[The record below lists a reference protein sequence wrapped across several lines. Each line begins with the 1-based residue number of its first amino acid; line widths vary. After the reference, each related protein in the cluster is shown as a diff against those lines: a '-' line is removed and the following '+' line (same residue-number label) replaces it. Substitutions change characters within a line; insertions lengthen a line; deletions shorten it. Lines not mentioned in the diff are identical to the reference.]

1 MRRVRWRTVSDGEV
15 ETVISRLTSYP
26 DEATGPVRHMFLLSV
41 LESSGPGSLRIASKG
56 SSWAVAVV
64 FPGRLVVPAG
74 DPLLL
79 EQLGEPTRGWR
90 LLVGDRRSGDALLE
104 GTDLSDTVVHDQEY
118 LVVEPD
124 RVPDEGELPPVDAR
138 RATRAD
144 LPALARLAV
153 QLHVEDRYGPDPG
166 WRGRRGYERRIGES
180 VDRGL
185 VWCIG
190 PPGAPY
196 AKLERS
202 VSSRR
207 WGVQLSGIVVDP
219 AHRDRGIGRRF
230 VAGAV
235 RDALATP
242 GARSTPVTLHVR
254 SDNDA
259 ALRVYDAA
267 GFVPAEPWRVAVR
280 S

>member
-1 MRRVRWRTVSDGEV
+1 MSRLRWRTVGQGEV
-15 ETVISRLTSYP
+15 ETVIARLTSHP
-26 DEATGPVRHMFLLSV
+26 DEVAGPVRHMFLLSV
-41 LESSGPGSLRIASKG
+41 LESSGPGALRIATRG
-56 SSWAVAVV
+56 ASWAVAVV

-79 EQLGEPTRGWR
+79 ERLGEPTRGWR
-90 LLVGDRRSGDALLE
+90 LLVGDRRSGDALLA
-104 GTDLSDTVVHDQEY
+104 TADLSQTVVHDQEY

-124 RVPDEGELPPVDAR
+124 RVPDEASLPPVDAR

-185 VWCIG
+185 VWCVG
-190 PPGAPY
+190 PPGAPI

-219 AHRDRGIGRRF
+219 AHRDRGLGRRL

-235 RDALATP
+235 REALSMP
-242 GARSTPVTLHVR
+242 GGRVPVTLHVR
-254 SDNDA
+254 SDNDR
-259 ALRVYDAA
+259 ALRAYDAA
-267 GFVPAEPWRVAVR
+267 GFVPAEAWRVAVR
-280 S
+280 T

>member
-1 MRRVRWRTVSDGEV
+1 MIGRLRWRTVTPGEV
-15 ETVISRLTSYP
+15 ETVIQRLTSYP
-26 DEATGPVRHMFLLSV
+26 DEASGAVRHMFLLSV
-41 LESSGPGSLRIASKG
+41 LESSGAGSLRIATKG
-56 SSWAVAVV
+56 ASWAVAVV

-79 EQLGEPTRGWR
+79 ERLGEPTKGWR
-90 LLVGDRRSGDALLE
+90 LLVGDRRSGDALL
-104 GTDLSDTVVHDQEY
+104 GGADLRDTTVHDQEY
-118 LVVEPD
+118 LVVDPD
-124 RVPDEGELPPVDAR
+124 RVPDEAELPPVEAR
-138 RATRAD
+138 RATRDD
-144 LPALARLAV
+144 LPALANLAV

-185 VWCIG
+185 VWCLG
-190 PPGAPY
+190 PEGAPY

-219 AHRDRGIGRRF
+219 EHRDQGLGRRF

-235 RDALATP
+235 REALTQ
-242 GARSTPVTLHVR
+242 GGRSTAITLHVR
-254 SDNDA
+254 SDNDR
-259 ALRVYDAA
+259 ALRAYDAA
-267 GFVPAEPWRVAVR
+267 GFVPAEAWRVAVR
-280 S
+280 R

>member
-1 MRRVRWRTVSDGEV
+1 MRRLRWRTIGSGEV
-15 ETVISRLTSYP
+15 ETVVARLTSYP
-26 DEATGPVRHMFLLSV
+26 DETRGPIRHMFPLSV
-41 LESSGPGSLRIASKG
+41 LEASGAGALRVVTKG
-56 SSWAVAVV
+56 ASWAVAVV

-79 EQLGEPTRGWR
+79 EEVGEPIRGWR
-90 LLVGDRRSGDALLE
+90 LLVGDRRSGDALLA
-104 GTDLSDTVVHDQEY
+104 GADMSDTRVHDQEY
-118 LVVEPD
+118 LVVDPD
-124 RVPDEGELPPVDAR
+124 LVPDESQLPPVATR

-185 VWCIG
+185 VWCVG
-190 PPGAPY
+190 PPGQPH

-219 AHRDRGIGRRF
+219 SMRGRGIGRRL

-235 RDALATP
+235 RDALAEP
-242 GARSTPVTLHVR
+242 GARQPVTLHVR

-259 ALRVYDAA
+259 ALRVYAA
-267 GFVPAEPWRVAVR
+267 CGFVQSEPWRVAVR
-280 S
+280 K

>member
-1 MRRVRWRTVSDGEV
+1 MIRRLRWRTVSAGEV
-15 ETVISRLTSYP
+15 ETVVKRLTTYP
-26 DEATGPVRHMFLLSV
+26 DEVAGPLRHMFPLSV
-41 LESSGPGSLRIASKG
+41 LDASGPGSLRIATRG
-56 SSWAVAVV
+56 AAWAVAVV

-79 EQLGEPTRGWR
+79 ERLGQPTKGWR
-90 LLVGDRRSGDALLE
+90 LLVGDRRSGDALLADADRN
-104 GTDLSDTVVHDQEY
+104 GMTVHDQEY
-118 LVVEPD
+118 LVVDPD
-124 RVPDEGELPPVDAR
+124 RVPDESVLPPVGTR

-185 VWCIG
+185 VWCVG

-207 WGVQLSGIVVDP
+207 WGVQLSGIVLDP
-219 AHRDRGIGRRF
+219 QYRDRGIGRRL

-235 RDALATP
+235 RDALAD
-242 GARSTPVTLHVR
+242 GGRSTAVTLHVR
-254 SDNDA
+254 SDNDQ
-259 ALRVYDAA
+259 ALRAYDAA

>member
-1 MRRVRWRTVSDGEV
+1 MNRVRWRTVAQGEV
-15 ETVISRLTSYP
+15 ETVVARLAGHP
-26 DEATGPVRHMFLLSV
+26 DEVSGPLRHMFALSV
-41 LESSGPGSLRIASKG
+41 LESTGPGALRIATAG
-56 SSWAVAVV
+56 ATWAIAVV

-79 EQLGEPTRGWR
+79 ERLGEPTRGWR
-90 LLVGDRRSGDALLE
+90 LLVGDRRSGDALLA
-104 GTDLSDTVVHDQEY
+104 TSDLTDTVVHDQEY
-118 LVVEPD
+118 LVVDPD
-124 RVPDEGELPPVDAR
+124 RVPDEATLPPVGAR

-153 QLHVEDRYGPDPG
+153 QRHVEDRYGPDPG

-185 VWCIG
+185 VWCVG
-190 PPGAPY
+190 PLGAPV

-207 WGVQLSGIVVDP
+207 WGVQLSGIVIDP
-219 AHRDRGIGRRF
+219 AHRDQGLGRRL

-235 RDALATP
+235 RDALGGP
-242 GARSTPVTLHVR
+242 GGRVPVTLHVR
-254 SDNDA
+254 SDNDQ
-259 ALRVYDAA
+259 ALRAYAAA
-267 GFVPAEPWRVAVR
+267 GFVRAEPWRVAVR
-280 S
+280 R

>member
-1 MRRVRWRTVSDGEV
+1 MRRLRWRTVSKGEV
-15 ETVISRLTSYP
+15 ETVIARLTSYP
-26 DEATGPVRHMFLLSV
+26 DRASGAVRHMFLLSV
-41 LESSGPGSLRIASKG
+41 LESAGPGALRIATRG
-56 SSWAVAVV
+56 ASWAIAVV

-79 EQLGEPTRGWR
+79 ERLGEPTKGWR
-90 LLVGDRRSGDALLE
+90 LLVGDRRSGDALLDSV
-104 GTDLSDTVVHDQEY
+104 DLSDTTVHDQEY
-118 LVVEPD
+118 LVVDPD
-124 RVPDEGELPPVDAR
+124 KVPDEDTLPPVDAR
-138 RATRAD
+138 RATKED

-180 VDRGL
+180 VERGL
-185 VWCIG
+185 VWCVG
-190 PPGAPY
+190 PPGAPI

-219 AHRDRGIGRRF
+219 AHRDHGLGRRL

-235 RDALATP
+235 REALTMQ
-242 GARSTPVTLHVR
+242 GGRTPVTLHVR
-254 SDNDA
+254 SDNEQ
-259 ALRVYDAA
+259 ALRAYDAA
-267 GFVPAEPWRVAVR
+267 GFVRSEPWRVAVR
-280 S
+280 R